1 MKLNPL
7 YWLKINKIDEG
18 DGDAGGGGG
27 SMLPAGEGPGE
38 GAIEAART
46 DDKGIAYD
54 KDDKVIH
61 YGDAERPWFRKDKYE
76 NTDDQAKAY
85 NDAAKMVGEK
95 SELQG
100 APEGDYELTMP
111 EGVEGE
117 FIADDPLM
125 ASFTEVAKE
134 MNLSQESFD
143 KILHAYLS
151 GESGAMQTN
160 VETEIK
166 ALGENADRRLQDLS
180 DFGIANL
187 DQTTYDAFRNVAT
200 TAAGVQVL
208 EAMMGLTK
216 DHKIPDGNNLEL
228 GNSGETPSS
237 LKEMRAKQD
246 DHGNLLMSM
255 DPAYK
260 KKVDKAYNDYY
271 GSAPKTTTVG
281 G

>member
-1 MKLNPL
+1 
-7 YWLKINKIDEG
+7 
-18 DGDAGGGGG
+18 
-27 SMLPAGEGPGE
+27 
-38 GAIEAART
+38 
-46 DDKGIAYD
+46 
-54 KDDKVIH
+54 
-61 YGDAERPWFRKDKYE
+61 
-76 NTDDQAKAY
+76 
-85 NDAAKMVGEK
+85 
-95 SELQG
+95 
-100 APEGDYELTMP
+100 MP

-228 GNSGETPSS
+228 GNTGETPES
-237 LKEMRAKQD
+237 LKAMRAVKD
-246 DHGNLLMSM
+246 DNNNLKMST

-260 KKVDKAYNDYY
+260 KKVDQAYNDYY
-271 GSAPKTTTVG
+271 GPQPKTTVVG